1 MFVYFNPNPI
11 KRTDD
16 CVIRAIC
23 RVLDL
28 PWEKV
33 YMGLCIKGLQ
43 LYDWGNNNE
52 VWDAYL
58 RDKGFVR
65 EIVPNTCPNCYTVED
80 FCQDHPTGAFILGTG
95 THAVAA
101 VDGNFYDS
109 YYSGDKAPLYFYR
122 KEER

>member
-1 MFVYFNPNPI
+1 MFVHFNPNPI

-28 PWEKV
+28 PWEKA
-33 YMGLCIKGLQ
+33 YMGLCLKGLQ

-80 FCQDHPTGAFILGTG
+80 FCQDHPTGAFVLGTG
-95 THAVAA
+95 THAVAV

-109 YYSGDKAPLYFYR
+109 YYSGDKVPIYFYR
-122 KEER
+122 KERA